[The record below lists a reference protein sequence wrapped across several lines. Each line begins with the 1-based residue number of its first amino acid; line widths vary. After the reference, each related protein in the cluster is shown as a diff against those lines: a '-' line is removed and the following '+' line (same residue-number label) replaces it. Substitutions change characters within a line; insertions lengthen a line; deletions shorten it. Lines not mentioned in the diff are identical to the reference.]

1 VPDPP
6 EGTSR
11 ARGPRDPG
19 ASHAG
24 TLGAG
29 LAATTVGV
37 LPAYVVGG
45 LAVQLRADL
54 DFGEGR
60 LGLAVAVFFA
70 ASALGSAPFGRLVER
85 IGAYRGT
92 VAGTVAAAA
101 SMLGIALL
109 ARSWWSLAAWLA
121 VAGMA
126 NAIVQVGVNLQ
137 LARRITPDRLGLA
150 FGLKLSAVPASTLLA
165 GVAVPLLALTVG
177 WRYAF
182 GVGALL
188 AVAATATLPRTTP
201 APPRRGGRPVARTG
215 DARVDALLVVAVA
228 GGLGTAAANSLG
240 AFVVDSSVLAG
251 VDPAMGG
258 WLLAGGSVLGIAVR
272 VTAGMVADRVE
283 RPVLPAVA
291 GLLALGAVGLW
302 LLGEAGTDWRLP
314 VAVALAFGAGW
325 GWNGLYNLAVVRHN
339 ANAPAAATGITQAG
353 VYLGGVVGPPI
364 FGAIAEASGYPHAW
378 RAAAVAVLASA
389 LLHLVGGRLLGRG
402 RAPAA

>member
-1 VPDPP
+1 
-6 EGTSR
+6 
-11 ARGPRDPG
+11 
-19 ASHAG
+19 
-24 TLGAG
+24 
-29 LAATTVGV
+29 V

-92 VAGTVAAAA
+92 VAGTVAAAV

-121 VAGMA
+121 VAGLA
-126 NAIVQVGVNLQ
+126 NAIVQVAVNLQ

-165 GVAVPLLALTVG
+165 GLAVPLLALTIG

-182 GVGALL
+182 AAGALL
-188 AVAATATLPRTTP
+188 AVAATTTLPRTTP
-201 APPRRGGRPVARTG
+201 APPRRAGRPVARTG

-272 VTAGMVADRVE
+272 VSAGMVADRVD
-283 RPVLPAVA
+283 RTVLPAVA

-302 LLGEAGTDWRLP
+302 LLGEAGADARLP

-325 GWNGLYNLAVVRHN
+325 GWNGLFNLAVVRHN

-353 VYLGGVVGPPI
+353 VYLGGVVGPPV
-364 FGAIAEASGYPHAW
+364 FGALAEAFGYAQAW
-378 RAAAVAVLASA
+378 RAAAGVVLASA
-389 LLHLVGGRLLGRG
+389 LLHLVGARLLSRG
-402 RAPAA
+402 RALTT

>member
-1 VPDPP
+1 
-6 EGTSR
+6 
-11 ARGPRDPG
+11 
-19 ASHAG
+19 
-24 TLGAG
+24 
-29 LAATTVGV
+29 
-37 LPAYVVGG
+37 VVGG

-85 IGAYRGT
+85 IGASRGAA
-92 VAGTVAAAA
+92 AGTVGAAV

-121 VAGMA
+121 AAGAA
-126 NAIVQVGVNLQ
+126 NAIVQVAVNLQ

-165 GVAVPLLALTVG
+165 GVAVPLIALTVG

-182 GVGALL
+182 AAGALL
-188 AVAATATLPRTTP
+188 AVVATGTLARTTP
-201 APPRRGGRPVARTG
+201 TPPRQPRRKVSRTG
-215 DARVDALLVVAVA
+215 DARVGALLVVAVA

-240 AFVVDSSVLAG
+240 AFVVDSSVAVG

-258 WLLAGGSVLGIAVR
+258 WLLAAGSVLGITVR
-272 VTAGMVADRVE
+272 VLGGLLADRVE
-283 RPVLPAVA
+283 RTVLPAVA
-291 GLLALGAVGLW
+291 GLLAVGSAGLW
-302 LLGEAGTDWRLP
+302 LLGGAATDWRLP

-339 ANAPAAATGITQAG
+339 ATAPAAATGVTQAG
-353 VYLGGVVGPPI
+353 VYLGGVVGPPL
-364 FGAIAEASGYPHAW
+364 FGAAAQAWGYGPAW
-378 RAAAVAVLASA
+378 RAAAVVVLASA
-389 LLHLVGGRLLGRG
+389 LLHLVGARLLTGGGSR
-402 RAPAA
+402 RR